1 MNIISINYETSG
13 TTNRFML
20 QKTKK
25 SVSFCS
31 KSVYIQKE
39 TTKCKSLYEHLI
51 LFFKKLFAMK
61 KTNSQAFSDNIEAL
75 PNSPKELAKHAGLS
89 IERYTDNL
97 SQLKGIVDNT
107 ELCLSDRKEE
117 KEIKRALATMMMCI
131 TKAKIRK
138 DIDIFQI
145 QDRVEITTIIRESIN
160 GMLDKETLKY
170 LEELWNKRVLYPN
183 LKMKKSK

>member
-13 TTNRFML
+13 TTNRFMQ

-39 TTKCKSLYEHLI
+39 ITKCKSLYEHLI
-51 LFFKKLFAMK
+51 LFFKNAIK

-89 IERYTDNL
+89 IESYTYNMSKL
-97 SQLKGIVDNT
+97 TGIVDNT
-107 ELCLSDRKEE
+107 ELCLSNRKEE

-131 TKAKIRK
+131 TKAKIRQG
-138 DIDIFQI
+138 IDIFQI
-145 QDRVEITTIIRESIN
+145 QDWVKITTIIRESIN